1 MTARRLC
8 LRLEKLKAIIR
19 EIGPC
24 VVAFSGGV
32 DSTFLARVCRD
43 TLGDGVIAV
52 TMVTPFFPAREKQ
65 DARRFARAMGIRHV
79 FLTQG
84 LPARVR
90 SNPVDRC
97 YHCKKQVFLSLR
109 RFAASRGL
117 GAVVEASNAD
127 DRADYRPGA
136 RAVKEF
142 GIRSPLQEAG
152 LTKNEIRRL
161 SRRLGLESWEKPALA
176 CLGSRFIYG
185 EKLTAKKLAM
195 VERAEEY
202 LRALGARQVRVRF
215 HGGMAR
221 IEASPRQF
229 ALLARERAGIT
240 KRLRALGFTYVA
252 VDLEGYRT
260 GAMNETIGM
269 KGGTRG

>member
-1 MTARRLC
+1 M
-8 LRLEKLKAIIR
+8 LEELKAVIR
-19 EIGPC
+19 GIGPC
-24 VVAFSGGV
+24 VLAFSGGV

-43 TLGDGVIAV
+43 TLGDGVTAV
-52 TMVTPFFPAREKQ
+52 TMVTPLFPAREKQ

-84 LPARVR
+84 LPAGVR

-97 YHCKKQVFLSLR
+97 YHCKRQVFVSLQ

-117 GAVVEASNAD
+117 GAVIEASNAD

-136 RAVKEF
+136 RAVKEL

-152 LTKNEIRRL
+152 LTKADIRRL

-176 CLGSRFIYG
+176 CLGSRFVYG
-185 EKLTAKKLAM
+185 EKLTSEKLMM

-202 LRALGARQVRVRF
+202 LRALGVRQVRVRF
-215 HGGMAR
+215 HGGVAR

-240 KRLRALGFTYVA
+240 RRLRKLGFDYVA

-260 GAMNETIGM
+260 GAMNETLKL
-269 KGGTRG
+269 KGGIRG